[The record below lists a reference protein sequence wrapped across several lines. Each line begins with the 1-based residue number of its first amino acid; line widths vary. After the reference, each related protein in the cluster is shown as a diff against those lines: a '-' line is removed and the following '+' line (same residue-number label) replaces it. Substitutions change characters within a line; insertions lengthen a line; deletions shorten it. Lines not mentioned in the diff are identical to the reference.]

1 MMISETKSILSFPD
15 LIARQLICIHYTCFT
30 VFVQFIL
37 GPLGRVALSP
47 TAQMIE
53 AEFSSLYASNR
64 LDMLFCMFTSD
75 NMTLLTWYGEDAEK
89 AVYESFPD
97 YDGSGYLIFTPG
109 VSRKTKVVPPLT
121 ATLEKWTESG
131 SQTQPSA
138 DE

>member
-15 LIARQLICIHYTCFT
+15 LIVRQLIRIHYTCFT

-97 YDGSGYLIFTPG
+97 YDGSGYNLLFEKKLKKNLIHSFR
-109 VSRKTKVVPPLT
+109 SKAFSLTKNCHFHH
-121 ATLEKWTESG
+121 
-131 SQTQPSA
+131 
-138 DE
+138 